1 MKNYFLLQKLKAKR
15 GNIMKRII
23 AIVLTLAICLGIF
36 APVTAFAKD
45 ADVAEEPMLRLIV
58 PENWEMDVDN
68 SRTVDYA
75 IQGTEK
81 RMLTWKAEPADVAK
95 VDKWGRV
102 TALKVGK
109 AEITATTE
117 EGLTDSVT
125 LNVVAEP
132 TKMSE
137 KAEKVD
143 YTLGAVAEGDNL
155 QKVVTRYELDDATVP
170 ANVKD
175 KNNYEKAQSATT
187 KDGAV
192 WTITKYGVL
201 RVDEK
206 ATNER
211 DKEQRFMGDR
221 YFYTSDTGEGKVLAI
236 FADGANGIW
245 TVMEEGYSH
254 IEMLD
259 IDGTEKAEILND
271 QTWEYVARRGMV
283 SNAYFIDGEWKPEE
297 SDNDGLWTS
306 MYAGGE
312 LMRYATLKND
322 PNATPEQVEDA
333 RKTATLSTEAVLF
346 LTYIS
351 MRQGTVE
358 SYNRA
363 QRSGTVVDLETG
375 KYYTSEAT
383 LVGGDYSQNVP
394 FKSPAVMFDNMF
406 STYIDSGDP
415 SYVQNQEENL
425 KLFNTEGWANPAEKT
440 DAEYDMRTRNLEG
453 FWSRT
458 YSFRDENNDYDSFAY
473 WSHNGDG
480 TATGVST
487 KTYGDGSD
495 FLLHGENYRGLK
507 VDASGEIPERLW
519 NDLIPEGKS
528 VEDIVYKGDTS
539 SDEIIGHVFLYKL
552 AYDILG
558 PEDPELAAL
567 ISETMDKFAQHLV
580 DNSYNM
586 VDGSGQ
592 PTTWAKFSRTYF
604 HNGQVLGGAPL
615 NAMVLL
621 TVFKVAAHVT
631 GFQKWEDEYRMAAFD
646 EQYQYAE
653 IMTQEL
659 ERYQLSILEYV
670 NSVTPI
676 LGKLLRHLVGTKLYD
691 RIYKLILNHSDE
703 EMAMLGFYTL
713 FQLEDDEELLKYYR
727 EALDDWWFSMQ
738 NSENPLWYYV
748 YQLAYPNETKTD
760 AYGNSLIETA
770 SWSLSRHPMDLR
782 RFLATNKN
790 RDDVYEL
797 DLDDVGIGGTNE
809 LSFDPDAYT
818 PAFWNSNSKILRT
831 VGMVFGLNKIEQTVA
846 APDERAFHKYN
857 GSTYDLDDAHNI
869 YEMEGST
876 TYSLPYWMG
885 RYHGMLEG

>member
-1 MKNYFLLQKLKAKR
+1 
-15 GNIMKRII
+15 MKRII
-23 AIVLTLAICLGIF
+23 AIVLTLALFVGTFCPI
-36 APVTAFAKD
+36 TAMAKSDKD
-45 ADVAEEPMLRLIV
+45 AEEAVMRLIV
-58 PENWEMDVDN
+58 PENWEMCIGD

-75 IQGTEK
+75 MGGTEK
-81 RMLTWKAEPADVAK
+81 RMLTWTAEPADVAK
-95 VDKWGRV
+95 VDSWGRV
-102 TALKVGK
+102 TALKEGEAV
-109 AEITATTE
+109 ITAKTE

-125 LNVVAEP
+125 LKVVTEP
-132 TKMSE
+132 TKIAG

-143 YTLGAVAEGDNL
+143 YTLGAVKEGDNL
-155 QKVVTRYELDDATVP
+155 QKVVTRYELNDETVP
-170 ANVKD
+170 AEVKD
-175 KNNYEKAQSATT
+175 SSKYEQAKTVTT

-192 WTITKYGVL
+192 WTITDYGVL
-201 RVDEK
+201 RTYDK

-221 YFYTSDTGEGKVLAI
+221 YFYAADTGKGKVLAI
-236 FADGANGIW
+236 FADGENGIW

-254 IEMLD
+254 IEMLP
-259 IDGTEKAEILND
+259 INGTEKAEMLNE
-271 QTWEYVARRGMV
+271 QTWESVARRGMV

-312 LMRYATLKND
+312 LMRYAVLKND
-322 PNATPEQVEDA
+322 PNATPEQIEEA

-383 LVGGDYSQNVP
+383 LVGGDYSQNIP
-394 FKSPAVMFDNMF
+394 FESPAEMFEKMNT
-406 STYIDSGDP
+406 TYMKSGKRTYLQLP
-415 SYVQNQEENL
+415 EENL
-425 KLFNTEGWANPAEKT
+425 KIFNKEGWANPAET
-440 DAEYDMRTRNLEG
+440 EGDYAMRTRNLEG

-480 TATGVST
+480 TATGLST

-507 VDASGEIPERLW
+507 VDATGEIPERLW
-519 NDLIPEGKS
+519 KDLIPEGR
-528 VEDIVYKGDTS
+528 VIEDIVYKGDTS

-567 ISETMDKFAQHLV
+567 IVNTMDKFAKHLV

-615 NAMVLL
+615 NALVLL
-621 TVFKVAAHVT
+621 SVFKVAAHVT
-631 GFQKWEDEYRMAAFD
+631 GYQKWEDEYRMAAFD

-659 ERYQLSILEYV
+659 ERYHLSILEYV
-670 NSVTPI
+670 NDISTV
-676 LGKLLRHLVGTKLYD
+676 LGRILRHAVGTKLFD
-691 RIYKLILNHSDE
+691 RAYKLILNHSDE

-727 EALDDWWFSMQ
+727 EALDDWWFSMSY
-738 NSENPLWYYV
+738 SENPLWYYV
-748 YQLAYPNETKTD
+748 YQLAYPNEEKTD

-782 RFLATNKN
+782 RFLATNEN

-809 LSFDPDAYT
+809 ISFDPEVYT
-818 PAFWNSNSKILRT
+818 PAFWDSDSKVLRI
-831 VGMVFGLNKIEQTVA
+831 VGMIFGLTKIEQKVA

-857 GSTYDLDDAHNI
+857 GSSFDLNDAHNV

>member
-1 MKNYFLLQKLKAKR
+1 
-15 GNIMKRII
+15 MKRII
-23 AIVLTLAICLGIF
+23 AIVLTLALFVGTFCPI
-36 APVTAFAKD
+36 TAMAKSDKD
-45 ADVAEEPMLRLIV
+45 AEEAVMRLIV
-58 PENWEMDVDN
+58 PENWEMCIGD

-75 IQGTEK
+75 MGGTEK
-81 RMLTWKAEPADVAK
+81 RVLTWTAEPADVAK
-95 VDKWGRV
+95 VDSWGRV
-102 TALKVGK
+102 TALKEGEAV
-109 AEITATTE
+109 ITAKTE

-125 LNVVAEP
+125 LKVVTEP
-132 TKMSE
+132 TKIAE
-137 KAEKVD
+137 KNEKVD
-143 YTLGAVAEGDNL
+143 YTLGAVKEGDNL
-155 QKVVTRYELDDATVP
+155 QKVVTRYELNDETVP
-170 ANVKD
+170 AEVKD
-175 KNNYEKAQSATT
+175 SSKYEQAKTVTT

-192 WTITKYGVL
+192 WTITDYGVL
-201 RVDEK
+201 RTYDK

-221 YFYTSDTGEGKVLAI
+221 YFYAADTGKGKVLAI
-236 FADGANGIW
+236 FADGENGIW

-259 IDGTEKAEILND
+259 MNGTEKAEALNE
-271 QTWEYVARRGMV
+271 QTWKYIARRGMV
-283 SNAYFIDGEWKPEE
+283 SNAYFEEGAWKPEE

-312 LMRYATLKND
+312 LMRYAVLKND
-322 PNATPEQVEDA
+322 PNATPEQIEEA

-383 LVGGDYSQNVP
+383 LVGGDYSQNIP
-394 FKSPAVMFDNMF
+394 FESPAEMFEKMNT
-406 STYIDSGDP
+406 TYMESGKRTYLQLP
-415 SYVQNQEENL
+415 EENL
-425 KLFNTEGWANPAEKT
+425 KIFNKEGWANPAET
-440 DAEYDMRTRNLEG
+440 EGDYAMRTRNLEG

-480 TATGVST
+480 TATGLST

-507 VDASGEIPERLW
+507 VDATGEIPERLW
-519 NDLIPEGKS
+519 KDLIPEGR
-528 VEDIVYKGDTS
+528 VIEDIVYKGDTS

-567 ISETMDKFAQHLV
+567 IVNTMDKFAKHLV

-615 NAMVLL
+615 NALVLL
-621 TVFKVAAHVT
+621 SVFKVAAHVT
-631 GFQKWEDEYRMAAFD
+631 GYQKWEDEYRMAAFD

-659 ERYQLSILEYV
+659 ERYHLSILEYV
-670 NSVTPI
+670 NDISTV
-676 LGKLLRHLVGTKLYD
+676 LGRILRHEVGTKLFD
-691 RIYKLILNHSDE
+691 RAYKLILNHSDE

-727 EALDDWWFSMQ
+727 EALDDWWFSMSY
-738 NSENPLWYYV
+738 SENPLWYYV
-748 YQLAYPNETKTD
+748 YQLAYPNEEKTD
-760 AYGNSLIETA
+760 AYGNSLIKTA

-782 RFLATNKN
+782 RFLATNGN

-809 LSFDPDAYT
+809 ISFDPDAYT
-818 PAFWNSNSKILRT
+818 PAFWDSDSKILKT
-831 VGMVFGLNKIEQTVA
+831 VGMIFGLTKIEQKVA

-857 GSTYDLDDAHNI
+857 GSSFDLDDAHNI

>member
-1 MKNYFLLQKLKAKR
+1 
-15 GNIMKRII
+15 MKRII
-23 AIVLTLAICLGIF
+23 AIVLTLALFVGTFCPI
-36 APVTAFAKD
+36 TAMAKSDKD
-45 ADVAEEPMLRLIV
+45 AEEAVMRLIV
-58 PENWEMDVDN
+58 PENWEMCIGD

-75 IQGTEK
+75 MGGTEK
-81 RMLTWKAEPADVAK
+81 RVLTWTAEPADVAK
-95 VDKWGRV
+95 VDSWGRV
-102 TALKVGK
+102 TALKEGEAV
-109 AEITATTE
+109 ITAKTE

-125 LNVVAEP
+125 LKVVTEP
-132 TKMSE
+132 TKIAE
-137 KAEKVD
+137 KNEKVD
-143 YTLGAVAEGDNL
+143 YTLGAVKEGDNL
-155 QKVVTRYELDDATVP
+155 QKVVTRYELNDETVP
-170 ANVKD
+170 AEVKD
-175 KNNYEKAQSATT
+175 SSKYEQAKSVTT

-192 WTITKYGVL
+192 WTITDYGVL
-201 RVDEK
+201 RTYDK

-221 YFYTSDTGEGKVLAI
+221 YFYAADTGKGKVLAI
-236 FADGANGIW
+236 FADGENGIW

-259 IDGTEKAEILND
+259 MNGTEKAEALNE
-271 QTWEYVARRGMV
+271 QTWKYIARRGMV
-283 SNAYFIDGEWKPEE
+283 SNAYFEEGAWKPEE

-312 LMRYATLKND
+312 LMRYAVLKND
-322 PNATPEQVEDA
+322 PNATPEQIEEA

-383 LVGGDYSQNVP
+383 LVGGDYSQNIP
-394 FKSPAVMFDNMF
+394 FESPAEMFEKMNT
-406 STYIDSGDP
+406 TYMESGKRTYLQLP
-415 SYVQNQEENL
+415 EENL
-425 KLFNTEGWANPAEKT
+425 KIFNKEGWANPAET
-440 DAEYDMRTRNLEG
+440 EGDYAMRTRNLEG

-480 TATGVST
+480 TATGLST

-507 VDASGEIPERLW
+507 VDATGEIPERLW
-519 NDLIPEGKS
+519 KDLIPEGR
-528 VEDIVYKGDTS
+528 VIEDIVYKGDTS

-567 ISETMDKFAQHLV
+567 IVNTMDKFAKHLV

-615 NAMVLL
+615 NALVLL
-621 TVFKVAAHVT
+621 SVFKVAAHVT
-631 GFQKWEDEYRMAAFD
+631 GYQKWEDEYRMAAFD

-659 ERYQLSILEYV
+659 ERYHLSILEYV
-670 NSVTPI
+670 NDISTV
-676 LGKLLRHLVGTKLYD
+676 LGRILRHAVGTKLFD
-691 RIYKLILNHSDE
+691 RAYKLILNHSDE

-727 EALDDWWFSMQ
+727 EALDDWWFSMSY
-738 NSENPLWYYV
+738 SENPLWYYV
-748 YQLAYPNETKTD
+748 YQLAYPNEEKTD
-760 AYGNSLIETA
+760 AYGNSLIKTA

-782 RFLATNKN
+782 RFLATNEN

-809 LSFDPDAYT
+809 ISFDPDAYT
-818 PAFWNSNSKILRT
+818 PAFWDSNSKILKT
-831 VGMVFGLNKIEQTVA
+831 VGMIFGLTKIEQKVA

-857 GSTYDLDDAHNI
+857 GSSFDLDDAHNI

>member
-1 MKNYFLLQKLKAKR
+1 
-15 GNIMKRII
+15 MKRII
-23 AIVLTLAICLGIF
+23 AIVLTLALFVGTFCPI
-36 APVTAFAKD
+36 TAMAKSDKD
-45 ADVAEEPMLRLIV
+45 AEEAVMRLIV
-58 PENWEMDVDN
+58 PENWEMCIGD

-75 IQGTEK
+75 MGGTEK
-81 RMLTWKAEPADVAK
+81 RVLTWTAEPADVAK
-95 VDKWGRV
+95 VDSWGRV
-102 TALKVGK
+102 TALKEGEAV
-109 AEITATTE
+109 ITAKTE

-125 LNVVAEP
+125 LKVVTEP
-132 TKMSE
+132 TKIAE
-137 KAEKVD
+137 KNEKVD
-143 YTLGAVAEGDNL
+143 YTLGAVKEGDNL
-155 QKVVTRYELDDATVP
+155 QKVVTRYELNDETVP
-170 ANVKD
+170 AEVKD
-175 KNNYEKAQSATT
+175 SSKYEQAKSVTT

-192 WTITKYGVL
+192 WTITDYGVL
-201 RVDEK
+201 RTYDK

-221 YFYTSDTGEGKVLAI
+221 YFYAADTGKGKVLAI
-236 FADGANGIW
+236 FADGENGIW

-259 IDGTEKAEILND
+259 MNGTEKAEALNE
-271 QTWEYVARRGMV
+271 QTWKYIARRGMV
-283 SNAYFIDGEWKPEE
+283 SNAYFEEGAWKPEE

-312 LMRYATLKND
+312 LMRYAVLKND
-322 PNATPEQVEDA
+322 PNATPEQIEEA

-383 LVGGDYSQNVP
+383 LVGGDYSQNIP
-394 FKSPAVMFDNMF
+394 FESPAEMFEKMNT
-406 STYIDSGDP
+406 TYMESGKRTYLQLP
-415 SYVQNQEENL
+415 EENL
-425 KLFNTEGWANPAEKT
+425 KIFNKEGWANPAET
-440 DAEYDMRTRNLEG
+440 EGDYAMRTRNLEG

-480 TATGVST
+480 TATGLST

-507 VDASGEIPERLW
+507 VDATGEIPERLW
-519 NDLIPEGKS
+519 KDLIPEGR
-528 VEDIVYKGDTS
+528 VIEDIVYKGDTS

-567 ISETMDKFAQHLV
+567 IVNTMDKFAKHLV

-615 NAMVLL
+615 NALVLL
-621 TVFKVAAHVT
+621 SVFKVAAHVT
-631 GFQKWEDEYRMAAFD
+631 GYQKWEDEYRMAAFD

-659 ERYQLSILEYV
+659 ERYHLSILEYV
-670 NSVTPI
+670 NDISTV
-676 LGKLLRHLVGTKLYD
+676 LGRILRHAVGTKLFD
-691 RIYKLILNHSDE
+691 RAYKLILNHSDE

-727 EALDDWWFSMQ
+727 EALDDWWFSMSY
-738 NSENPLWYYV
+738 SENPLWYYV
-748 YQLAYPNETKTD
+748 YQLAYPNEKKTD

-782 RFLATNKN
+782 RFLATNGN

-809 LSFDPDAYT
+809 ISFDPDAYT
-818 PAFWNSNSKILRT
+818 PAFWDSDSKILKT
-831 VGMVFGLNKIEQTVA
+831 VGMIFGLTKIEQKVA

-857 GSTYDLDDAHNI
+857 GS
-869 YEMEGST
+869 
-876 TYSLPYWMG
+876 
-885 RYHGMLEG
+885 

>member
-1 MKNYFLLQKLKAKR
+1 
-15 GNIMKRII
+15 MKRII
-23 AIVLTLAICLGIF
+23 AILLSIAIIIGVF
-36 APVTAFAKD
+36 GPVTAIAAK
-45 ADVAEEPMLRLIV
+45 EEAASAVLRLIV
-58 PENWEMDVDN
+58 PQNWEMCIGD
-68 SRTVDYA
+68 SRTVDCA
-75 IQGTEK
+75 MGGTEK

-95 VDKWGRV
+95 VDMWGRV
-102 TALKVGK
+102 TALKEGEAV
-109 AEITATTE
+109 ITATSE
-117 EGLTDSVT
+117 EGLTDSVK
-125 LNVVAEP
+125 LNVVKEP
-132 TKMSE
+132 TKITK

-143 YTLGAVAEGDNL
+143 YTLGAVKEGDNL
-155 QKVVTRYELDDATVP
+155 QKVVTRYELDDKTVP
-170 ANVKD
+170 ADVKD
-175 KNNYEKAQSATT
+175 KTKYEKAQTATT

-192 WTITKYGVL
+192 WTIKDYGVL
-201 RVDEK
+201 RTYDK

-221 YFYTSDTGEGKVLAI
+221 YFYSADTGEGKVLAI
-236 FADGANGIW
+236 FADGENGIW

-254 IEMLD
+254 IEMLS
-259 IDGTEKAEILND
+259 IDGTEKAEMLNE
-271 QTWEYVARRGMV
+271 QTWKYVARRGMV
-283 SNAYFIDGEWKPEE
+283 SDAYLIDGEWEPEE

-322 PNATPEQVEDA
+322 PNATAEQIEDA

-383 LVGGDYSQNVP
+383 LKGGDYSQDIP
-394 FKSPAVMFDNMF
+394 FESPAKMFDVMNTEYM
-406 STYIDSGDP
+406 DSGKRT
-415 SYVQNQEENL
+415 YVQLPEENL
-425 KLFNTEGWANPAEKT
+425 KIFNKEGWANPMDKPDE
-440 DAEYDMRTRNLEG
+440 EYDMRTRNLEG
-453 FWSRT
+453 FWART
-458 YSFRDENNDYDSFAY
+458 YSFKDENDDFDSFAY

-487 KTYGDGSD
+487 KTYDDGSD

-507 VDASGEIPERLW
+507 VDATGEIPERLW
-519 NDLIPEGKS
+519 NDLIPEGK
-528 VEDIVYKGDTS
+528 EIDDIYYKGDTS

-567 ISETMDKFAQHLV
+567 IVNTMDKFAKHLV

-631 GFQKWEDEYRMAAFD
+631 GYQKWEDEYRMAAFD

-659 ERYQLSILEYV
+659 ERYHLSILEYV
-670 NSVTPI
+670 NDISTV
-676 LGKLLRHLVGTKLYD
+676 LGRILRHLVGTKLFD
-691 RIYKLILNHSDE
+691 RAYKLILNHSDE

-713 FQLEDDEELLKYYR
+713 FQLEEDEELLKYYR
-727 EALDDWWFSMQ
+727 EALDDWWFSMSY
-738 NSENPLWYYV
+738 SENPLWYYV
-748 YQLAYPNETKTD
+748 YQLAYPGEEKTD
-760 AYGNSLIETA
+760 AYGNSLIKTA

-782 RFLATNKN
+782 RFLATNAN

-809 LSFDPDAYT
+809 ISFDPDAYT
-818 PAFWNSNSKILRT
+818 PAFWHSDSKVLKI
-831 VGMVFGLNKIEQTVA
+831 VGMITGLTKIEQKVA

-857 GSTYDLDDAHNI
+857 GSSFDLDDAHNPG
-869 YEMEGST
+869 EMEGST

>member
-1 MKNYFLLQKLKAKR
+1 
-15 GNIMKRII
+15 MKRII
-23 AIVLTLAICLGIF
+23 AIVLTLALFVGTFCPI
-36 APVTAFAKD
+36 TAMAKSDKD
-45 ADVAEEPMLRLIV
+45 AEEAVMRLIV
-58 PENWEMDVDN
+58 PENWEMCIGD

-75 IQGTEK
+75 MGGTEK
-81 RMLTWKAEPADVAK
+81 RVLTWTAEPADVAK
-95 VDKWGRV
+95 VDSWGRV
-102 TALKVGK
+102 TALKEGEAV
-109 AEITATTE
+109 ITAKTE

-125 LNVVAEP
+125 LKVVTEP
-132 TKMSE
+132 TKIAE
-137 KAEKVD
+137 KNEKVD
-143 YTLGAVAEGDNL
+143 YTLGAVKEGDNL
-155 QKVVTRYELDDATVP
+155 QKVVTRYELNDETVP
-170 ANVKD
+170 AEVKD
-175 KNNYEKAQSATT
+175 SSKYEQAKSVTT

-192 WTITKYGVL
+192 WTITDYGVL
-201 RVDEK
+201 RTYDK

-221 YFYTSDTGEGKVLAI
+221 YFYAADTGKGKVLAI
-236 FADGANGIW
+236 FADGENGIW

-259 IDGTEKAEILND
+259 MNGTEKAEALNE
-271 QTWEYVARRGMV
+271 QTWKYIARRGMV
-283 SNAYFIDGEWKPEE
+283 SNAYFEEGAWKPEE

-312 LMRYATLKND
+312 LMRYAVLKND
-322 PNATPEQVEDA
+322 PNATPEQIEEA

-383 LVGGDYSQNVP
+383 LVGGDYSQNIP
-394 FKSPAVMFDNMF
+394 FESPAEMFEKMNT
-406 STYIDSGDP
+406 TYMESGKRTYLQLP
-415 SYVQNQEENL
+415 EENL
-425 KLFNTEGWANPAEKT
+425 KIFNKEGWANPAET
-440 DAEYDMRTRNLEG
+440 EGDYAMRTRNLEG

-480 TATGVST
+480 TATGLST

-507 VDASGEIPERLW
+507 VDATGEIPERLW
-519 NDLIPEGKS
+519 KDLIPEGR
-528 VEDIVYKGDTS
+528 VIEDIVYKGDTS

-567 ISETMDKFAQHLV
+567 IVNTMDKFAKHLV

-615 NAMVLL
+615 NALVLL
-621 TVFKVAAHVT
+621 SVFKVAAHVT
-631 GFQKWEDEYRMAAFD
+631 GYQKWEDEYRMAAFD

-659 ERYQLSILEYV
+659 ERYHLSILEYV
-670 NSVTPI
+670 NDISTV
-676 LGKLLRHLVGTKLYD
+676 LGRILRHAVGTKLFD
-691 RIYKLILNHSDE
+691 RAYKLILNHSDE

-727 EALDDWWFSMQ
+727 EALDDWWFSMSY
-738 NSENPLWYYV
+738 SENPLWYYV
-748 YQLAYPNETKTD
+748 YQLAYPNEKKTD

-782 RFLATNKN
+782 RFLATNEN

-809 LSFDPDAYT
+809 ISFDPDAYT
-818 PAFWNSNSKILRT
+818 PAFWDSDSKILKT
-831 VGMVFGLNKIEQTVA
+831 VGMIFGLTKIEQKVA

-857 GSTYDLDDAHNI
+857 GSSFDLDDAHNI

>member
-1 MKNYFLLQKLKAKR
+1 MKKVIAVVLSLALL
-15 GNIMKRII
+15 
-23 AIVLTLAICLGIF
+23 LGSF
-36 APVTAFAKD
+36 GYVTAFAAASED
-45 ADVAEEPMLRLIV
+45 AALRLIV
-58 PENWEMDVDN
+58 PENWEMCIGD

-75 IQGTEK
+75 MAGTEK
-81 RMLTWKAEPADVAK
+81 RMLTWSAEPADVAK
-95 VDKWGRV
+95 VDSWGRV
-102 TALKVGK
+102 TALKVGE
-109 AEITATTE
+109 AVITAVSE
-117 EGLTDSVT
+117 EGLKHSVT
-125 LNVVAEP
+125 LNVVEEP
-132 TKMSE
+132 TKITK

-155 QKVVTRYELDDATVP
+155 QKVVTRYELGDETVP
-170 ANVKD
+170 ADVRDESK
-175 KNNYEKAQSATT
+175 YEKAQTATT

-192 WTITKYGVL
+192 WTITNYGVL
-201 RVDEK
+201 RVYDK

-221 YFYTSDTGEGKVLAI
+221 YFYSADSGEGKVLAI
-236 FADGANGIW
+236 FADGENGIW
-245 TVMEEGYSH
+245 TVMKEGYSH
-254 IEMLD
+254 IEMLE
-259 IDGTEKAEILND
+259 INGTEKAEILNE

-283 SNAYFIDGEWKPEE
+283 SNAYLIDGEWKPEE

-312 LMRYATLKND
+312 LMRYAVLKND
-322 PNATPEQVEDA
+322 PNATPEQIENA

-363 QRSGTVVDLETG
+363 QRSGTVTDLETG

-394 FKSPAVMFDNMF
+394 FASPATMFDDMY
-406 STYIDSGDP
+406 STYMDSGKRT
-415 SYVQNQEENL
+415 YVQKPEENL
-425 KLFNTEGWANPAEKT
+425 QLFNKDGWANPLETEGDYA
-440 DAEYDMRTRNLEG
+440 MRTRNLEG
-453 FWSRT
+453 FWART
-458 YSFRDENNDYDSFAY
+458 YSFKDENDDFDSFAY
-473 WSHNGDG
+473 WTHNGDG

-487 KTYGDGSD
+487 KTNSDGSD
-495 FLLHGENYRGLK
+495 FLLHGENYRGLE
-507 VDASGEIPERLW
+507 VDATGEIPQRLW
-519 NDLIPEGKS
+519 DDLIGEGR
-528 VEDIVYKGDTS
+528 VIEDIFYKGDTS
-539 SDEIIGHVFLYKL
+539 SDEIIGHVFLYQL

-567 ISETMDKFAQHLV
+567 IANTMNKFAQHLV

-631 GFQKWEDEYRMAAFD
+631 GYQKWEDEYRMAAFD

-676 LGKLLRHLVGTKLYD
+676 LGRILRHAVGTKLFD
-691 RIYKLILNHSDE
+691 SIYKLILNHSDE

-748 YQLAYPNETKTD
+748 YQLAYPEEEKTD

-782 RFLATNKN
+782 RFLATNEN

-809 LSFDPDAYT
+809 ISFDPNAYT
-818 PAFWNSNSKILRT
+818 PKFWDSNSKILRI
-831 VGMVFGLNKIEQTVA
+831 VGMVFGLTKLEQTVA

-857 GSTYDLDDAHNI
+857 GSSYDLDDAHNPG
-869 YEMEGST
+869 EMEGST

>member
-1 MKNYFLLQKLKAKR
+1 
-15 GNIMKRII
+15 MKRII
-23 AIVLTLAICLGIF
+23 AIVLTLALFVGTFCPI
-36 APVTAFAKD
+36 TAMAKSDKD
-45 ADVAEEPMLRLIV
+45 AEEAVMRLIV
-58 PENWEMDVDN
+58 PENWEMCIGD

-75 IQGTEK
+75 MGGTEK
-81 RMLTWKAEPADVAK
+81 RVLTWTAEPADVAK
-95 VDKWGRV
+95 VDSWGRV
-102 TALKVGK
+102 TALKEGE
-109 AEITATTE
+109 AEITAKTE

-125 LNVVAEP
+125 LKVVTEP
-132 TKMSE
+132 TKIAE
-137 KAEKVD
+137 KNEKVD
-143 YTLGAVAEGDNL
+143 YTLGAVKEGDNL
-155 QKVVTRYELDDATVP
+155 QKVVTRYELNDETVP
-170 ANVKD
+170 AEVKD
-175 KNNYEKAQSATT
+175 SSKYEQAKSVTT

-192 WTITKYGVL
+192 WTITDYGVL
-201 RVDEK
+201 RTYDK

-221 YFYTSDTGEGKVLAI
+221 YFYAADTGKGKVLAI
-236 FADGANGIW
+236 FADGENGIW

-259 IDGTEKAEILND
+259 MNGTEKAEALNE
-271 QTWEYVARRGMV
+271 QTWKYIARRGMV
-283 SNAYFIDGEWKPEE
+283 SNAYFEEGAWKPEE

-312 LMRYATLKND
+312 LMRYAVLKND
-322 PNATPEQVEDA
+322 PNATPEQIEEA

-383 LVGGDYSQNVP
+383 LVGGDYSQNIP
-394 FKSPAVMFDNMF
+394 FESPAEMFEKMNT
-406 STYIDSGDP
+406 TYMESGKRTYLQLP
-415 SYVQNQEENL
+415 EENL
-425 KLFNTEGWANPAEKT
+425 KIFNKEGWANPAET
-440 DAEYDMRTRNLEG
+440 EGDYAMRTRNLEG

-480 TATGVST
+480 TATGLST

-507 VDASGEIPERLW
+507 VDATGEIPERLW
-519 NDLIPEGKS
+519 KDLIPEGR
-528 VEDIVYKGDTS
+528 VIEDIVYKGDTS

-567 ISETMDKFAQHLV
+567 IVNTMDKFAKHLV

-615 NAMVLL
+615 NALVLL
-621 TVFKVAAHVT
+621 SVFKVAAHVT
-631 GFQKWEDEYRMAAFD
+631 GYQKWEDEYRMAAFD

-659 ERYQLSILEYV
+659 ERYHLSILEYV
-670 NSVTPI
+670 NDISTV
-676 LGKLLRHLVGTKLYD
+676 LGRILRHAVGTKLFD
-691 RIYKLILNHSDE
+691 RAYKLILNHSDE

-727 EALDDWWFSMQ
+727 EALDDWWFSMSY
-738 NSENPLWYYV
+738 SENPLWYYV
-748 YQLAYPNETKTD
+748 YQLAYPNEKKTD

-782 RFLATNKN
+782 RFLATNGN

-809 LSFDPDAYT
+809 ISFDPDAYT
-818 PAFWNSNSKILRT
+818 PAFWDSDSKILKT
-831 VGMVFGLNKIEQTVA
+831 VGMIFGLTKIEQKVA

-857 GSTYDLDDAHNI
+857 GSSFDLDDAHNI

>member
-1 MKNYFLLQKLKAKR
+1 
-15 GNIMKRII
+15 MKRII
-23 AIVLTLAICLGIF
+23 AIVLTLALFVGTFCPI
-36 APVTAFAKD
+36 TAMAKSDKD
-45 ADVAEEPMLRLIV
+45 AEEAVMRLIV
-58 PENWEMDVDN
+58 PENWEMCIGD

-75 IQGTEK
+75 MGGTEK
-81 RMLTWKAEPADVAK
+81 RVLTWTAEPADVAK
-95 VDKWGRV
+95 VDSWGRV
-102 TALKVGK
+102 TALKEGEAV
-109 AEITATTE
+109 ITAKTE

-125 LNVVAEP
+125 LKVVTEP
-132 TKMSE
+132 TKIAE
-137 KAEKVD
+137 KNEKVD
-143 YTLGAVAEGDNL
+143 YTLGAVKEGDNL
-155 QKVVTRYELDDATVP
+155 QKVVTRYELNDETVP
-170 ANVKD
+170 AEVKD
-175 KNNYEKAQSATT
+175 SSKYEQAKSVTT

-192 WTITKYGVL
+192 WTITDYGVL
-201 RVDEK
+201 RTYDK

-221 YFYTSDTGEGKVLAI
+221 YFYAADTGKGKVLAI
-236 FADGANGIW
+236 FADGENGIW

-254 IEMLD
+254 IEMLP
-259 IDGTEKAEILND
+259 IDGTEKAEMLNE

-283 SNAYFIDGEWKPEE
+283 SNAYFEEGAWKPEE

-312 LMRYATLKND
+312 LMRYAVLKND
-322 PNATPEQVEDA
+322 PNATPEQIEEA

-383 LVGGDYSQNVP
+383 LVGGDYSQNIP
-394 FKSPAVMFDNMF
+394 FESPAEMFEKMNT
-406 STYIDSGDP
+406 TYMESGKRTYLQLP
-415 SYVQNQEENL
+415 EENL
-425 KLFNTEGWANPAEKT
+425 KIFNKEGWANPAET
-440 DAEYDMRTRNLEG
+440 EGDYAMRTRNLEG

-480 TATGVST
+480 TATGLST

-507 VDASGEIPERLW
+507 VDATGEIPERLW
-519 NDLIPEGKS
+519 KDLIPEGR
-528 VEDIVYKGDTS
+528 VIEDIVYKGDTS

-567 ISETMDKFAQHLV
+567 IVNTMDKFAKHLV

-615 NAMVLL
+615 NALVLL
-621 TVFKVAAHVT
+621 SVFKVAAHVT
-631 GFQKWEDEYRMAAFD
+631 GYQKWEDEYRMAAFD

-659 ERYQLSILEYV
+659 ERYHLSILEYV
-670 NSVTPI
+670 NDISTV
-676 LGKLLRHLVGTKLYD
+676 LGRILRHAVGTKLFD
-691 RIYKLILNHSDE
+691 RAYKLILNHSDE

-727 EALDDWWFSMQ
+727 EALDDWWFSMSY
-738 NSENPLWYYV
+738 SENPLWYYV
-748 YQLAYPNETKTD
+748 YQLAYPNEKKTD

-782 RFLATNKN
+782 RFLATNEN

-809 LSFDPDAYT
+809 ISFDPDAYT
-818 PAFWNSNSKILRT
+818 PAFWDSDSKILKT
-831 VGMVFGLNKIEQTVA
+831 VGMIFGLTKIEQKVA

-857 GSTYDLDDAHNI
+857 GSSFDLDDAHNV

>member
-1 MKNYFLLQKLKAKR
+1 
-15 GNIMKRII
+15 MKRII
-23 AIVLTLAICLGIF
+23 AIVLTLALFVGTFCPI
-36 APVTAFAKD
+36 TAMAKSDKD
-45 ADVAEEPMLRLIV
+45 AEEAVLRLIV
-58 PENWEMDVDN
+58 PENWEMCIGD

-75 IQGTEK
+75 MGGTEK
-81 RMLTWKAEPADVAK
+81 RMLTWTAEPADVAK
-95 VDKWGRV
+95 VDSWGRV
-102 TALKVGK
+102 TALKEGEAV
-109 AEITATTE
+109 ITAKTE

-125 LNVVAEP
+125 LKVVTEP
-132 TKMSE
+132 TKIAV

-143 YTLGAVAEGDNL
+143 YTLGAVKEGDNL
-155 QKVVTRYELDDATVP
+155 QKVVTRYELNDETVP
-170 ANVKD
+170 AEVKD
-175 KNNYEKAQSATT
+175 SSKYEQAKTVTT
-187 KDGAV
+187 KDGSV
-192 WTITKYGVL
+192 WTITDYGVL
-201 RVDEK
+201 RTYDK

-221 YFYTSDTGEGKVLAI
+221 YFYAADTGKGKVLAI
-236 FADGANGIW
+236 FADGENGIW

-254 IEMLD
+254 IEMLP
-259 IDGTEKAEILND
+259 INGTEKAEMLNE
-271 QTWEYVARRGMV
+271 QTWESVARRGMV

-312 LMRYATLKND
+312 LMRYAVLKND
-322 PNATPEQVEDA
+322 PNATPEQIEEA

-383 LVGGDYSQNVP
+383 LVGGDYSQNIP
-394 FKSPAVMFDNMF
+394 FESPAEMFEKMNT
-406 STYIDSGDP
+406 TYMKSGKRTYLQLP
-415 SYVQNQEENL
+415 EENL
-425 KLFNTEGWANPAEKT
+425 KIFNKEGWANPAET
-440 DAEYDMRTRNLEG
+440 EGDYAMRTRNLEG

-480 TATGVST
+480 TATGLST

-507 VDASGEIPERLW
+507 VDATGEIPERLW
-519 NDLIPEGKS
+519 KDLIPEGR
-528 VEDIVYKGDTS
+528 VIEDIVYKGDTS

-567 ISETMDKFAQHLV
+567 IVNTMDKFAKHLV

-615 NAMVLL
+615 NALVLL
-621 TVFKVAAHVT
+621 SVFKVAAHVT
-631 GFQKWEDEYRMAAFD
+631 GYQKWEDEYRMAAFD

-659 ERYQLSILEYV
+659 ERYHLSILEYV
-670 NSVTPI
+670 NDISTV
-676 LGKLLRHLVGTKLYD
+676 LGRILRHAVGTKLFD
-691 RIYKLILNHSDE
+691 RAYKLILNHSDE

-727 EALDDWWFSMQ
+727 EALDDWWFSMSY
-738 NSENPLWYYV
+738 SENPLWYYV
-748 YQLAYPNETKTD
+748 YQLAYPNEEKTD

-782 RFLATNKN
+782 RFLATNEN

-809 LSFDPDAYT
+809 ISFDPEAYT
-818 PAFWNSNSKILRT
+818 PAFWDSDSKVLRI
-831 VGMVFGLNKIEQTVA
+831 VGMIFGLTKIEQKVA

-857 GSTYDLDDAHNI
+857 GSSFDLNDAHNV

>member
-1 MKNYFLLQKLKAKR
+1 
-15 GNIMKRII
+15 MKRII
-23 AIVLTLAICLGIF
+23 AIILTLAICIGVL
-36 APVTAFAKD
+36 APVAVAKS
-45 ADVAEEPMLRLIV
+45 EENAAQPPEIRLIV
-58 PENWEMDVDN
+58 PENWEMCIGD

-81 RMLTWKAEPADVAK
+81 RMLTWTAEPADVAK
-95 VDKWGRV
+95 VDTWGRV
-102 TALKVGK
+102 TALKEGEAV
-109 AEITATTE
+109 ITAKTE
-117 EGLTDSVT
+117 EGLTHSVT
-125 LNVVAEP
+125 LKVVTEP
-132 TKMSE
+132 TKIAE
-137 KAEKVD
+137 KAQKVD
-143 YTLGAVAEGDNL
+143 YTVGAVKEGDNL

-170 ANVKD
+170 AEVKD
-175 KNNYEKAQSATT
+175 SSKYEQAKTATT

-192 WTITKYGVL
+192 WSITDYGVL
-201 RVDEK
+201 RVYDK

-221 YFYTSDTGEGKVLAI
+221 YFYAADTGDGKVLAI
-236 FADGANGIW
+236 FADGENGIW
-245 TVMEEGYSH
+245 TVMAEGYSH

-259 IDGTEKAEILND
+259 MNGTEKAEALNV
-271 QTWEYVARRGMV
+271 QTWENVARRGMV
-283 SNAYFIDGEWKPEE
+283 SNAYLIDGEWVPEE

-312 LMRYATLKND
+312 LMRYAVLKND
-322 PNATPEQVEDA
+322 PNATPEQIEEA

-383 LVGGDYSQNVP
+383 LVGGDYSQNIP
-394 FKSPAVMFDNMF
+394 FESPAEMFEKMNK
-406 STYIDSGDP
+406 TYMDSGKRTYLQLP
-415 SYVQNQEENL
+415 EENL
-425 KLFNTEGWANPAEKT
+425 KIFNKEGWANPAEKT
-440 DAEYDMRTRNLEG
+440 DGDYAMRTRNLEG

-480 TATGVST
+480 TATGLST

-519 NDLIPEGKS
+519 NDLIPEGR
-528 VEDIVYKGDTS
+528 VIEDIVYKGDTS

-558 PEDPELAAL
+558 PEDPELAEL
-567 ISETMDKFAQHLV
+567 IVNTMDKFAQHLV

-631 GFQKWEDEYRMAAFD
+631 GYQKWEDEYRMAAFD

-659 ERYQLSILEYV
+659 DRYYLSILEYV
-670 NSVTPI
+670 NDISTVLGRI
-676 LGKLLRHLVGTKLYD
+676 LRKAVGTKLFE
-691 RIYKLILNHSDE
+691 RAYKLILNHSDE

-713 FQLEDDEELLKYYR
+713 FQLEDDEELLAYYR
-727 EALDDWWFSMQ
+727 EALDDWWVSMSY
-738 NSENPLWYYV
+738 SENPLWYYV
-748 YQLAYPNETKTD
+748 YQLAYPNEAKTD
-760 AYGNSLIETA
+760 AYGNSLTETA

-782 RFLATNKN
+782 RYLATNKN

-809 LSFDPDAYT
+809 ISFDPEVYT
-818 PAFWNSNSKILRT
+818 PAFWNSDSKVLRT
-831 VGMVFGLNKIEQTVA
+831 VGMIFGLTKLEQKVA

-857 GSTYDLDDAHNI
+857 GSSFDLDDAHNVG
-869 YEMEGST
+869 EMEGST

>member
-1 MKNYFLLQKLKAKR
+1 
-15 GNIMKRII
+15 MKRVI
-23 AIVLTLAICLGIF
+23 AIVLTLAICMGIL
-36 APVTAFAKD
+36 APVAVAKS
-45 ADVAEEPMLRLIV
+45 EENAAQPPEIRLIV
-58 PENWEMDVDN
+58 PENWEMCIGD

-81 RMLTWKAEPADVAK
+81 RMLTWSAEPADVAK
-95 VDKWGRV
+95 VDTWGRV
-102 TALKVGK
+102 TALKEGEAV
-109 AEITATTE
+109 ITAKTE
-117 EGLTDSVT
+117 EGLTHSVT
-125 LNVVAEP
+125 LKVVTEP
-132 TKMSE
+132 TKIAE

-143 YTLGAVAEGDNL
+143 YTLGAVKEGDNL
-155 QKVVTRYELDDATVP
+155 QKVVTRYELNDAAVP

-175 KNNYEKAQSATT
+175 TSKYEQAKTATT

-192 WTITKYGVL
+192 WSITDYGVL
-201 RVDEK
+201 RVYDK

-221 YFYTSDTGEGKVLAI
+221 YFYSADTGDGKVLAI
-236 FADGANGIW
+236 FADGENGIW
-245 TVMEEGYSH
+245 TVMKEGYSH

-259 IDGTEKAEILND
+259 INGTEKAEALNE

-283 SNAYFIDGEWKPEE
+283 SNAYLIDGEWEPEE

-312 LMRYATLKND
+312 LMRYAVLKND
-322 PNATPEQVEDA
+322 PNATPEQIEDA

-383 LVGGDYSQNVP
+383 LVGGDYSQNIP
-394 FKSPAVMFDNMF
+394 FESPAEMFEKMYK
-406 STYIDSGDP
+406 TYMDSAERTYLQLP
-415 SYVQNQEENL
+415 EENL
-425 KLFNTEGWANPAEKT
+425 KIFNKEGWADPLKT
-440 DAEYDMRTRNLEG
+440 DGDYAMRTRNLEG
-453 FWSRT
+453 FWART
-458 YSFRDENNDYDSFAY
+458 YSFKDENDDFDSFAY

-495 FLLHGENYRGLK
+495 FLLHGENYRGLT
-507 VDASGEIPERLW
+507 VDATGEIPQRLW
-519 NDLIPEGKS
+519 DDLIGEGR
-528 VEDIVYKGDTS
+528 VIEDIFYKGDTS

-567 ISETMDKFAQHLV
+567 IVNTMDKFAKHLV

-631 GFQKWEDEYRMAAFD
+631 GYQKWEDEYRMAAFD

-670 NSVTPI
+670 NDISTLLGRI
-676 LGKLLRHLVGTKLYD
+676 LRKAVGTKLFE
-691 RIYKLILNHSDE
+691 RAYKLILNHSDE

-727 EALDDWWFSMQ
+727 EALDDWWVSMSY
-738 NSENPLWYYV
+738 SENPLWYYV
-748 YQLAYPNETKTD
+748 YQLAYPNEAKTD
-760 AYGNSLIETA
+760 AYGNNLTETA

-809 LSFDPDAYT
+809 ISFDPEAYT
-818 PAFWNSNSKILRT
+818 PAFWDSNSKVLRI
-831 VGMVFGLNKIEQTVA
+831 VGMLFGLTKIEQTVA

-857 GSTYDLDDAHNI
+857 GSSFDLDDAHNPG
-869 YEMEGST
+869 EMEGST

>member
-1 MKNYFLLQKLKAKR
+1 MKK
-15 GNIMKRII
+15 II
-23 AIVLTLAICLGIF
+23 AIILSLTICMGVLT
-36 APVTAFAKD
+36 PVAFAQSEED
-45 ADVAEEPMLRLIV
+45 TAEEAVLRLIV
-58 PENWEMDVDN
+58 PENWEMDIGD

-75 IQGTEK
+75 IKGTEK
-81 RMLTWKAEPADVAK
+81 RMLTWTAEPADVAK

-102 TALKVGK
+102 TALKAGK
-109 AEITATTE
+109 AEITATTS
-117 EGLTDSVT
+117 EGLTDTIT
-125 LNVVAEP
+125 LNVVEEP
-132 TKMSE
+132 TMMAD
-137 KAEKVD
+137 KAQKVD

-155 QKVVTRYELDDATVP
+155 QKIVTRYELNDEAVP
-170 ANVKD
+170 AEVKD
-175 KNNYEKAQSATT
+175 KSKYEEAQSVTT

-192 WTITKYGVL
+192 WTIVDYGVL
-201 RVDEK
+201 RVDEN
-206 ATNER
+206 ATNVR

-221 YFYTSDTGEGKVLAI
+221 YFYAADTGEGKVLAI
-236 FADGANGIW
+236 FADGENGIW

-259 IDGTEKAEILND
+259 MNGTEKAEYLNE
-271 QTWEYVARRGMV
+271 QTWKYIARRGMV
-283 SNAYFIDGEWKPEE
+283 SNAYFEEGAWKPEE

-322 PNATPEQVEDA
+322 PDATPEQIEDA
-333 RKTATLSTEAVLF
+333 RKTANLSTEAVLF

-383 LVGGDYSQNVP
+383 LKDGDYSQNIP
-394 FKSPAVMFDNMF
+394 FESPAEKFDTMYSNYLENGEA
-406 STYIDSGDP
+406 TYLQVPED
-415 SYVQNQEENL
+415 NL
-425 KLFNTEGWANPAEKT
+425 KLFNDVGWANPAEKP
-440 DAEYDMRTRNLEG
+440 DEEYDMRTRNLEG

-507 VDASGEIPERLW
+507 VDANGEIPERLW
-519 NDLIPEGKS
+519 NDLIPEGKT

-558 PEDPELAAL
+558 PEDPELAQL
-567 ISETMDKFAQHLV
+567 IANTMDKFAQHLV

-631 GFQKWEDEYRMAAFD
+631 GYQKWEDEYRMAAFD

-659 ERYQLSILEYV
+659 ERYNLSILEYV

-676 LGKLLRHLVGTKLYD
+676 LGKLLRHAVGTKLYE

-713 FQLEDDEELLKYYR
+713 FQLEDDEELLTYYR
-727 EALDDWWFSMQ
+727 EALDDWWLSMGY
-738 NSENPLWYYV
+738 SENPLWYYV
-748 YQLAYPNETKTD
+748 YQLAYPNEEKTD
-760 AYGNSLIETA
+760 AYGNSLIEIA
-770 SWSLSRHPMDLR
+770 SWSLSRHPTDLR
-782 RFLATNKN
+782 RFLATNGN

-809 LSFDPDAYT
+809 ISFDPEAYT
-818 PAFWNSNSKILRT
+818 PAFWDSNSKILRT
-831 VGMVFGLNKIEQTVA
+831 VGMIFGLTKIEQKVA

-857 GSTYDLDDAHNI
+857 GSSFDLDDAHNI

-885 RYHGMLEG
+885 RYHGMLAE

>member
-1 MKNYFLLQKLKAKR
+1 
-15 GNIMKRII
+15 MKRVI
-23 AIVLTLAICLGIF
+23 AIVLSIALLVGVF
-36 APVTAFAKD
+36 GPLTA
-45 ADVAEEPMLRLIV
+45 VAATVEEPALRLIV
-58 PENWEMDVDN
+58 PEDWEMDIGD

-75 IQGTEK
+75 MAGTEK
-81 RMLTWKAEPADVAK
+81 RMLTWTAEPADVAK
-95 VDKWGRV
+95 VDMWGRV
-102 TALKVGK
+102 TALKEGQAV
-109 AEITATTE
+109 ITATNE

-125 LNVVAEP
+125 LNVVLEP
-132 TKMSE
+132 TMMADR
-137 KAEKVD
+137 AEKVD
-143 YTLGAVAEGDNL
+143 YTVGAVKEGDNL
-155 QKVVTRYELDDATVP
+155 QKNVTRYELNDASVP

-175 KNNYEKAQSATT
+175 ESNYKKAQSATT

-192 WTITKYGVL
+192 WTIEDYGVL

-211 DKEQRFMGDR
+211 DNEQRFMGDR
-221 YFYTSDTGEGKVLAI
+221 YFYAADTGKGKVLAI
-236 FADGANGIW
+236 FADGENGIW

-259 IDGTEKAEILND
+259 INGTEKAEILNE

-322 PNATPEQVEDA
+322 PDATPEQIEEA
-333 RKTATLSTEAVLF
+333 RQTATLSTEAVLF

-383 LVGGDYSQNVP
+383 LVGGDYSQDIP
-394 FKSPAVMFDNMF
+394 YESPAEKFEAMYNGYMG
-406 STYIDSGDP
+406 SGERT
-415 SYVQNQEENL
+415 YVQLQDENL
-425 KLFNTEGWANPAEKT
+425 KIFNTDGWANPLET
-440 DAEYDMRTRNLEG
+440 DGEYAMRTRNLEG

-458 YSFRDENNDYDSFAY
+458 YSFRDENSDYDSYAY

-487 KTYGDGSD
+487 KTYSDGSD
-495 FLLHGENYRGLK
+495 FLLHGENYRGLL

-519 NDLIPEGKS
+519 NDLIPEGKTI
-528 VEDIVYKGDTS
+528 EDIVYKGDTS

-567 ISETMDKFAQHLV
+567 IENTMDKFAQHLV

-615 NAMVLL
+615 NALVLL

-631 GFQKWEDEYRMAAFD
+631 GYQKWENEYKMAALD

-659 ERYQLSILEYV
+659 ERYQLSILEYA
-670 NSVTPI
+670 NSVSPVLGYI
-676 LGKLLRHLVGTKLYD
+676 LRPLVGTELFD
-691 RIYKLILNHSDE
+691 TIYKLILNHSDE

-713 FQLEDDEELLKYYR
+713 FQLEDDEELLTYYR

-748 YQLAYPNETKTD
+748 YQLAYPNEEKTD
-760 AYGNSLIETA
+760 AYGNSLTETA
-770 SWSLSRHPMDLR
+770 AWSLSRHPLDLR
-782 RFLATNKN
+782 RYLATNEN

-797 DLDDVGIGGTNE
+797 DLNDVGIDGTNE
-809 LSFDPDAYT
+809 ISFDPDAYT
-818 PAFWNSNSKILRT
+818 PLFWDSDNDTLKLIGLIL
-831 VGMVFGLNKIEQTVA
+831 GLGKYEQKVA

-857 GSTYDLDDAHNI
+857 GSSYDLDDAHNI